1 MIKIHMK
8 HNINFRLSGKYKLK
22 KYLNNS
28 KVLIEYSNDMDD
40 LKKILKNTI

>member
-1 MIKIHMK
+1 MK
-8 HNINFRLSGKYKLK
+8 HNINFRLSVKYRLK